1 MIKSKIVGLVV
12 PRVSVTNPT
21 SAEAPHI
28 PAWAAAVG
36 PAGDKLFFRGTNG
49 QPLRNATSKWGE
61 MKLVPFSLMG
71 LSWSIQ
77 KWTCAPKFLASLG
90 KSTDGGHGTKSAIS
104 VRSLDPRLLTSP
116 SNDRSTQTCCDCC
129 GQNVNQTC
137 GKNPIKKS
145 HEFRHWWSKMGLG
158 IPGSTG
164 SSQMDTPW
172 CFYAPLCPTAAL
184 RKPLSQ
190 ASHVLKP
197 TCQRDGDLKKII
209 EKQVGYAWSKKKS
222 DKTWDWKGFLTW
234 RQPQMHDNSCIFH
247 HAWE

>member
-77 KWTCAPKFLASLG
+77 KWTCAPEFLASLG
-90 KSTDGGHGTKSAIS
+90 KSTDGGHGTTSAIS

-137 GKNPIKKS
+137 GKNPIKNPMNFAIGGPK
-145 HEFRHWWSKMGLG
+145 W
-158 IPGSTG
+158 
-164 SSQMDTPW
+164 
-172 CFYAPLCPTAAL
+172 
-184 RKPLSQ
+184 
-190 ASHVLKP
+190 
-197 TCQRDGDLKKII
+197 
-209 EKQVGYAWSKKKS
+209 
-222 DKTWDWKGFLTW
+222 
-234 RQPQMHDNSCIFH
+234 
-247 HAWE
+247 AWESLDRLDHPKWTHPGVFMRLFAQQQRSGSHWAKQAMYWSQRANVTGT